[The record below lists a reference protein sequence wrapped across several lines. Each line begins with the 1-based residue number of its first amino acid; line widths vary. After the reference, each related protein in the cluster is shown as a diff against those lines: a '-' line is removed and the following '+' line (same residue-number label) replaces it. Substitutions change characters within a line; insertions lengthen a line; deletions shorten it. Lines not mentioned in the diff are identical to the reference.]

1 MPRPL
6 SDAAR
11 AKMLEAAA
19 ELVVAVGVHGFTV
32 DEVAR
37 RSGVARTTI
46 YRHFREPRELLVAAL
61 DRVMTAPPTP
71 DTGSLR
77 GDLTAYL
84 TSVRENFAD
93 AALRTV
99 FFEIYVAAARDPELR
114 GLYQSLLRAR
124 TGPTLAIY
132 EKGRA
137 RGEISADVDYPTML
151 DIVQGPFVVRS
162 LMRPESLAE
171 VDIQVLVERMCRVL
185 GD

>member
-1 MPRPL
+1 
-6 SDAAR
+6 
-11 AKMLEAAA
+11 MLDTAT
-19 ELVVAVGVHGFTV
+19 ELVLAVGVHGFTI

-37 RSGVARTTI
+37 QSGVARTTI

-84 TSVRENFAD
+84 ASVRENFAD

-114 GLYQSLLRAR
+114 SLYQSLLRAR
-124 TGPTLAIY
+124 IVPTLTIY
-132 EKGRA
+132 DNGRA
-137 RGEISADVDYPTML
+137 RHEISADIDYPTML

-162 LMRPESLAE
+162 LMRPDTLAE
-171 VDIQVLVERMCRVL
+171 IDLDAIVERMARAL